1 MTLLPGA
8 RLGPYEIVA
17 LLGAGGMGEV
27 YRARDARLDRIVAI
41 KVLPPHVVDS
51 PGRRQRFE
59 REARAASRLSHPSIC
74 ALYDVGEQDD
84 LHFIVME
91 YVEGETLADRLRR
104 GPLPLAFVLR
114 YAIEVAD
121 ALDHAHHQ
129 GIVHRDLKP
138 ANIMLARSGASRPG
152 SPQAKLLDF
161 GVAQLRTVD
170 DSDLHAMTSA
180 PTEQQ
185 SLTEEGTILGTLHY
199 MAPEQLEGKE
209 TDART
214 DIFALGLVMHEM
226 ATGRRAFA
234 GTSKA
239 SLIAAILEHEPRPL
253 SVVRSESPSARAVA
267 EELTPPLLDR
277 IVARCLAKDRA
288 ARWQTAAD
296 LRQTLQWIAEGYSQ
310 IEVATPSS
318 MGPRRRER
326 LAWMV
331 AVGVAIAAAS
341 FLAVRPDSAGV
352 RPMAGATFKQ
362 LTFKRGWLT
371 GARFAPDGQTII
383 YAPAW
388 DGGPVQLYETR
399 TSGPESRPLEPQ
411 GAGLASISS
420 SSELAML
427 SKCRIFRGWCVGTLA
442 RMPVSGGAPRPV
454 LEDVAFADWTPDG
467 RDLAVIRVVQ
477 GEYRLEYPIG
487 KTLYT
492 TMGWL
497 RGLAFSPRGDRLAF
511 IEHPVLSEESGVL
524 KVVDLEGHATT
535 VSSSWRTITGL
546 DWSPRGDEIWFTG
559 SQNGRVGSLYATT
572 LSGTL
577 RLIFHAPGDLILWD
591 TFRDG
596 RLLLS
601 ASSSPPRARMTWAN
615 ADGARE
621 LSWLDWS
628 TVADLSA
635 DGRTVL
641 FHEWG
646 VGVGGVPA
654 VYVRHVDGSGAARLG
669 DGKALALSPDGRWAL
684 AVVEGAQPRL
694 VLLPTGTGQ
703 IRVLPTE
710 GLTNIYL
717 GKWFPD
723 GRRLL
728 LVAESGDIVPRSYV
742 QDLETGKRDPV
753 ADGAMAMLVS
763 PDGRRI
769 LALDPSS
776 RSYDLWPL
784 DGGEPV
790 ALEGIEP
797 DDVPILW
804 SPAENG
810 RYLYLHGSEENVL
823 TVYRYDRT
831 TRRRELWRKLA
842 PQDRAG
848 VLSIATGRGE
858 VAITPDG
865 HSIAFTYWVSLE
877 DLFLVEGVR

>member
-1 MTLLPGA
+1 MTVSPGT

-17 LLGAGGMGEV
+17 LLGTGGMGEV
-27 YRARDARLDRIVAI
+27 YRAKDPRLDRIVAI
-41 KVLPPHVVDS
+41 KVLPRHVLGS
-51 PGRRQRFE
+51 PRRRQRFE
-59 REARAASRLSHPSIC
+59 RESRAASRLSHPNIC

-104 GPLPLAFVLR
+104 DPLPLALVMR

-138 ANIMLARSGASRPG
+138 ANIMLARSGAARSG
-152 SPQAKLLDF
+152 SPQVKLLDF
-161 GVAQLRTVD
+161 GVAQLRTAE
-170 DSDLHAMTSA
+170 DSDLHAVTSVMTE
-180 PTEQQ
+180 TQ
-185 SLTEEGTILGTLHY
+185 SLTEEGTILGTLQY
-199 MAPEQLEGKE
+199 MSPEQLEGKD

-214 DIFALGLVMHEM
+214 DIFALGAVIHEM
-226 ATGRRAFA
+226 ATGRQAFA

-239 SLIAAILEHEPRPL
+239 SLIAAILEHEPPPL
-253 SVVRSESPSARAVA
+253 SVARSELSSPRAA
-267 EELTPPLLDR
+267 ADELTPPLLER
-277 IVARCLAKDRA
+277 IVSRCLAKDPA

-296 LRQTLQWIAEGYSQ
+296 LRQALQWIAEGHSH
-310 IEVATPSS
+310 IKVATQSS
-318 MGPRRRER
+318 MRPRRRER

-331 AVGVAIAAAS
+331 TLSAAIAAAS
-341 FLAVRPDSAGV
+341 YFAIRPDSAGV
-352 RPMAGATFKQ
+352 QPMAGATFKQ

-388 DGGPVQLYETR
+388 DGGPVQLHETR
-399 TSGPESRPLEPQ
+399 ISGPESRPMGAQ
-411 GAGLASISS
+411 GDGLASVSS

-467 RDLAVIRVVQ
+467 RDLAVIRVVE
-477 GEYRLEYPIG
+477 GEYRVEYPIG

-497 RGLAFSPRGDRLAF
+497 RGLVFSPRGDRLAF
-511 IEHPVLSEESGVL
+511 IEHPILSEESGVL

-535 VSSSWRTITGL
+535 VSSNWSTIRGL
-546 DWSPRGDEIWFTG
+546 DWSPGGDEIWFTA
-559 SQNGRVGSLYATT
+559 SQKGKVCSLYAAT

-577 RLIFHAPGDLILWD
+577 RLIFHAPGDLTLWD
-591 TFRDG
+591 IFRDG
-596 RLLLS
+596 RLLLG
-601 ASSSPPRARMTWAN
+601 AGSSRARMISAN
-615 ADGARE
+615 AEGTRD

-635 DGRTVL
+635 DGKTVL

-646 VGVGGVPA
+646 EGVGASPA
-654 VYVRHVDGSGAARLG
+654 VYMRHVDGSGAARLG

-703 IRVLPTE
+703 SRVLPTE
-710 GLTNIYL
+710 GLTNIHW

-728 LVAESGDIVPRSYV
+728 LVAEGGDIVPRSYV
-742 QDLETGKRDPV
+742 QDIETGKRDPV
-753 ADGAMAMLVS
+753 AEGAMAMLVS
-763 PDGRRI
+763 PPDGRRI

-776 RSYDLWPL
+776 DSYNLWPL

-790 ALEGIEP
+790 AVEGIEP
-797 DDVPILW
+797 GDVPILW
-804 SPAENG
+804 SRDG
-810 RYLYLHGSEENVL
+810 RYLYLRGKEENVL
-823 TVYRYDRT
+823 AVYRYDWT

-842 PQDRAG
+842 PQDPAG
-848 VLSIATGRGE
+848 VFSIATGRGE

-865 HSIAFTYWVSLE
+865 QSFAFTYWVALE
-877 DLFLVEGVR
+877 DLVLVEGVR